1 MSPSSS
7 HTRSNTGWS
16 MCRLASGSDWSRQKR
31 EKGLGCEFGE
41 PGLDL
46 LTAGEVVAAVEVAE
60 FVQVAQAA

>member
-1 MSPSSS
+1 M
-7 HTRSNTGWS
+7 
-16 MCRLASGSDWSRQKR
+16 ASGSDWSRQKR